1 MPLAGQACI
10 HTCSPV
16 DNSGQ
21 ETPLDALLT
30 AIEGREEG
38 WVGTGRDSGR
48 AAIETAKRYVR
59 WQIAD
64 HVPSPGGGEGY
75 VCMYVCMCI
84 R

>member
-1 MPLAGQACI
+1 MPLSGRACI
-10 HTCSPV
+10 HKWSPV

-21 ETPLDALLT
+21 ETLLDALLT

-48 AAIETAKRYVR
+48 AKIATAKRYVR
-59 WQIAD
+59 WQIGTMSRHRGA
-64 HVPSPGGGEGY
+64 GRG
-75 VCMYVCMCI
+75 MYVCMCI